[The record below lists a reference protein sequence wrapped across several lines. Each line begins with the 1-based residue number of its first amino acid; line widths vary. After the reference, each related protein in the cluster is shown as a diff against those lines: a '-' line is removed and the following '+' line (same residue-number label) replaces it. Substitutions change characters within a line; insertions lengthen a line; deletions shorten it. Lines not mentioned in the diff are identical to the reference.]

1 MHGWLGNVDRL
12 VRQVGYVPDTPEDM
26 EIRQMEIDGP
36 EALLSMP
43 AFRSLNPTQ
52 GCFERKLFFFEF
64 FFMICC
70 TCASIESSFVD
81 HYFYLRFCFYARG
94 CIYCA

>member
-1 MHGWLGNVDRL
+1 VTYYCESRTMHGWLGNVDRL

-52 GCFERKLFFFEF
+52 GCFERKLFFLNF
-64 FFMICC
+64 FYDLLHMR
-70 TCASIESSFVD
+70 VN
-81 HYFYLRFCFYARG
+81 
-94 CIYCA
+94 